1 MFSSPTPHLI
11 RHTKASPLLAF
22 FAAFIIILSLNP
34 TDALANKAAENWVK
48 NVGTKVLT
56 VMSSSA
62 ADSTKK
68 AKFRNLFITYADT
81 RRIGTSALGKYA
93 KKIGGK
99 RAAYDRALKDYVVNV
114 YYRNLKGYQGKSIET
129 KRSIDRSREVIVNSV
144 FKFVNRGDVP
154 IKWRLIKS
162 GGGFKIFDLNVA
174 GIWLGQAQ
182 QKSFVSTIS
191 KNGGD
196 VGSIIAFMKGT
207 K

>member
-1 MFSSPTPHLI
+1 MYSSPTTQFI
-11 RHTKASPLLAF
+11 TRTKSTPLLAM
-22 FAAFIIILSLNP
+22 FAAFILMLGVSSS
-34 TDALANKAAENWVK
+34 DAFANKAAEGWVK
-48 NVGTKVLT
+48 NVGTKVLA

-62 ADSTKK
+62 ADSAKK
-68 AKFRNLFITYADT
+68 AKFKNLFVTYADT

-129 KRSIDRSREVIVNSV
+129 KRSVDRSRDVIVNSV

-154 IKWRLIKS
+154 IKWRLIKT
-162 GGGFKIFDLNVA
+162 GGGFKLFDLNVA

-182 QKSFVSTIS
+182 QNSFVSTIS

-196 VGSIIAFMKGT
+196 VGSIITFMKGA